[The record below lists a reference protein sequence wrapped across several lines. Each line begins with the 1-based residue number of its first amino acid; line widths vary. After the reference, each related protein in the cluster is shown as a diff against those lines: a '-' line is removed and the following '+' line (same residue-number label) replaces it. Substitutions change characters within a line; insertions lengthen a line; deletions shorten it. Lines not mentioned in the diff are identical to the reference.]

1 MRTGKDGLEMD
12 NEKRHV
18 LRRSLTSVLEV
29 EIFFKVLTFFI
40 IGPLLDWIFTTWV
53 LEDTP
58 VFNEKMFLSILT
70 PFNLILTLILFLLAG
85 LWCCYEVSCLI
96 HAVYWAGNG
105 KQVGLEEILKGSAG
119 ALRGLKHPSILLA
132 AVYFVLFLPLVHAGY
147 LNSLVPRLEIP
158 RFVIGEL
165 QRTEMGNL
173 GIQLIHAVYVVLFLA
188 FVLVPPAMIL
198 KRLNFIQAVK
208 QNFLWYRLFSWR
220 DKLKL
225 WAVFLLW
232 FFAELWLMQFLS
244 GRLIQNQDFNISVLK
259 YIVRS
264 ESYRRGLF
272 YWLFLT
278 VLLYA
283 AMTCLYLFLFK
294 LLEKYKELTVIPV
307 PKKDTQVL
315 KQTAQTAAGSG
326 KLLVRAGRMF
336 WNSRKHK
343 KLWAGFAFLLI
354 AVAVIGYFNEAP
366 LVHKPWAIG
375 HRGSLYA
382 VENTTE
388 AVEAAAKQGADYAE
402 IDVQLSKDGIPVVFH
417 DDTLSRLAGVSEKV
431 EDLTVKELKQQR
443 LTVHS
448 EEGKIPTFE
457 EMIHAALGA
466 EKPVGLLVE
475 LKPTQ
480 ENKEELVR
488 KVIETVETCNAQRQC
503 IFMSLDHESVR
514 MLKAERPKWWVGYC
528 IYGGA
533 GKIEDAVWEYEID
546 FLAVEEGLASN
557 SFLERARNSWLP
569 VYIWTANN
577 FDDMESYLQMGALG
591 IITDMPDLAR
601 REIDEYGKQHK
612 EYYVYEGDGYPAE
625 K

>member
-1 MRTGKDGLEMD
+1 MDKGK
-12 NEKRHV
+12 KHV
-18 LRRSLTSVLEV
+18 LVRSLTAVLEV
-29 EIFFKVLTFFI
+29 EVFFKLLTFFI
-40 IGPLLDWIFTTWV
+40 IGPLLEWIFTTWV
-53 LEDTP
+53 FEDMP

-70 PFNLILTLILFLLAG
+70 PFNLILTLALFLAAV
-85 LWCCYEVSCLI
+85 LWCYYEISCLI
-96 HAVYWAGNG
+96 YAVYWSGNG
-105 KQVGLEEILKGSAG
+105 KQAGLEEILKGSVR
-119 ALRGLKHPSILLA
+119 ALRGLRHPSVLLA

-147 LNSLVPRLEIP
+147 LNSLIPRLEIP

-165 QRTEMGNL
+165 RRSDLGNL
-173 GIQLIHAVYVVLFLA
+173 GIQVIQAGYVVLFLA

-198 KRLNFIQAVK
+198 KQLNFIQAVK
-208 QNFLWYRLFSWR
+208 QNFLWYRLISWKDR
-220 DKLKL
+220 LKL

-232 FFAELWLMQFLS
+232 FFVEIWLMQILQ
-244 GRLIQNQDFNISVLK
+244 GRLIQSRDFNISILK
-259 YIVRS
+259 YFVRS
-264 ESYRRGLF
+264 ESYRWGLL
-272 YWLFLT
+272 YWL
-278 VLLYA
+278 LLMILLCA
-283 AMTCLYLFLFK
+283 VMTLLYLFLFR
-294 LLEKYKELTVIPV
+294 LLEKYGQLPVIPE
-307 PKKDTQVL
+307 PPNDTQVL
-315 KQTAQTAAGSG
+315 KQSARTAAGSG
-326 KLLVRAGRMF
+326 KLLIRAVKMF

-343 KLWAGFAFLLI
+343 KLWAGFTFLLI
-354 AVAVIGYFNEAP
+354 AAAVIGYFNDAP

-382 VENTTE
+382 VENTTK
-388 AVEAAAKQGADYAE
+388 AVEAAADQGADYAE

-417 DDTLSRLAGVSEKV
+417 DDTLSRLAGVSKKV
-431 EDLTVKELKQQR
+431 GDLTVEELKQQT
-443 LTVHS
+443 LVAHD

-457 EMIHAALGA
+457 EMIQAALGA

-503 IFMSLDHESVR
+503 IFMSLDYESVH
-514 MLKAERPKWWVGYC
+514 MLKEERPEWWVGYC

-577 FDDMESYLQMGALG
+577 YDDMENYLQMGVSG

-601 REIDEYGKQHK
+601 REIDEYRKQHK
-612 EYYVYEGDGYPAE
+612 EYYVYEGEGYPVE